1 LISFSCTKDTK
12 DFLQKKLDDSHKNR
26 KNFLQKTIQ
35 KDSSQRIQRIF
46 AKRELRTIGKENR
59 RFFGKNIES
68 DLQRIEIKK
77 KKNNFEGFKKIQ
89 KTV

>member
-1 LISFSCTKDTK
+1 
-12 DFLQKKLDDSHKNR
+12 
-26 KNFLQKTIQ
+26 LQKTIQ

>member
-1 LISFSCTKDTK
+1 MGGHFSTKKIRRFT
-12 DFLQKKLDDSHKNR
+12 QNR

>member
-1 LISFSCTKDTK
+1 
-12 DFLQKKLDDSHKNR
+12 
-26 KNFLQKTIQ
+26 LQKTIQ

-77 KKNNFEGFKKIQ
+77 KKTILRDSKKFKRQ
-89 KTV
+89 FNT

>member
-12 DFLQKKLDDSHKNR
+12 DFLQKKLDDSHKIEKIFCKRQFR
-26 KNFLQKTIQ
+26 KIPHNE
-35 KDSSQRIQRIF
+35 SQRIF